1 MIFTYTTHIQL
12 HHTDAAG
19 IVFYSRLFDL
29 AFEALSA
36 FLQHI
41 SVSVAFII
49 RESSFLMPFV
59 HAEVDFL
66 RPLGVGDEAT
76 FEIQIEQIGNSSYT
90 VAYAV
95 VSGGET
101 AARLKTVH
109 VTIDKKTKNKISLPV
124 KLRSALEPYLAESRS

>member
-1 MIFTYTTHIQL
+1 MIFIYTSHIQL

-41 SVSVAFII
+41 GVSVAYII
-49 RESSFLMPFV
+49 RDSSFLMPFV

-66 RPLGVGDEAT
+66 RPLGVGDELI
-76 FEIQIEQIGNSSYT
+76 FQMQVEQIGSSSYT
-90 VAYAV
+90 VAYTVLSA
-95 VSGGET
+95 GEP
-101 AARLKTVH
+101 AAYLKTVH
-109 VTIDKKTKNKISLPV
+109 VTIDKATKTKIPLPE
-124 KLRSALEPYLAESRS
+124 KLRSPGKMLP

>member
-1 MIFTYTTHIQL
+1 MFTLTTQIQL

-41 SVSVAFII
+41 GVSVAFII

-76 FEIQIEQIGNSSYT
+76 FQIYIEQIGNSSYT

-109 VTIDKKTKNKISLPV
+109 VTIDKETKNKIPLPDM
-124 KLRSALEPYLAESRS
+124 LRSALEPYLAEPRS